1 MRQASRSKKRA
12 ALVCAMISSA
22 LILGMTGISQAEE
35 QSDYS
40 FDQVVVTATKTPV
53 EQFEAN
59 ANISVVTREQIENNH
74 YQNLSEA
81 LRDVPGVNVSLYGNS
96 VGFEYS
102 NSISINGSPQIVV
115 LIDGVRANTN
125 GSDSTLFPTGLLND
139 MDNIERIEVLKGA
152 ASTLYG
158 SDAKG
163 GVINIITRKADV
175 NKTTLTIGGGS
186 YDKENYSLANRG
198 RDGDYSWVVTSRKDI
213 SGTYAN
219 GNGEDI
225 PSHSNSTTNTFKL
238 TKKINS
244 ASDVTFSY
252 DRYQGDYTRIN
263 NAKDF
268 TLKDGDNDNSDW
280 KFIYNYKFSD
290 NAANQL
296 SFYQNKHK
304 MSDATNTPSSNW
316 FMDLKTKGVQDQF
329 TQKMGQKHTGIF
341 GFDIY
346 QDSIDY
352 RYGTSTAY
360 NDKKITDRAVYMQD
374 EWQMNDKWKLTSGVR
389 NDHHSIYGNHAS
401 PSFNLGYK
409 QDDKTNYY
417 VAFKKYFVSPNM
429 DELYNP
435 YMGTTVLKPETG
447 HTTEGGINHKF
458 DDTFTAS
465 AHIFETSTDNAIG
478 YIMIDPVN
486 YTYRYVNVGNEI
498 AHGWDVQL
506 NKKMSPFVTMYVNY
520 TNTTYK
526 MSTAGADG
534 IIMGYDSMP
543 QGMWNIGMTYRQKQY
558 DVGLQGHGNV
568 ALPGVLPTNT
578 YWVWDMA
585 VNYKIEQNKRA
596 FVMVN
601 NLFDKYYA
609 VYGSPVYG
617 YYTCPGRNVQ
627 VGVQYQF

>member
-1 MRQASRSKKRA
+1 MRQASRSKKRTT
-12 ALVCAMISSA
+12 LLCAMISSA

-35 QSDYS
+35 QNDYS
-40 FDQVVVTATKTPV
+40 FDQVVVTATKTPL

-74 YQNLSEA
+74 YQNLAEA
-81 LRDVPGVNVSLYGNS
+81 LRDVPGVTVTTYGNS

-102 NSISINGSPQIVV
+102 SSIAINGSPQIVV
-115 LIDGVRANTN
+115 LIDGIRANTN
-125 GSDSTLFPTGLLND
+125 GSDMTVFPVGLVND

-163 GVINIITRKADV
+163 GVINIITRKGDA

-186 YDKENYSLANRG
+186 YDRENYAMANRG
-198 RDGDYSWVVTSRKDI
+198 REGDYSWVVTSRKDI

-252 DRYQGDYTRIN
+252 DRYQGDYTRAN
-263 NAKDF
+263 SAKDF
-268 TLKDGDNDNSDW
+268 TLKYGDNDNSDW

-290 NAANQL
+290 NASNQL

-304 MSDATNTPSSNW
+304 MSDATNTPGSNW
-316 FMDLKTKGVQDQF
+316 FMDMKTKGAQDQF
-329 TQKMGQKHTGIF
+329 TRKIGDKHTGTF

-346 QDSIDY
+346 QDRIDY
-352 RYGTSTAY
+352 HYGKWVAY
-360 NDKKITDRAVYMQD
+360 NDKSITDRAVYLQD
-374 EWQMNDKWKLTSGVR
+374 EWQMNDKWKFTAGVR

-417 VAFKKYFVSPNM
+417 IAFKKYFVSPNL
-429 DELYNP
+429 DELYDTLYGGN
-435 YMGTTVLKPETG
+435 TSLKPETG

-458 DDTFTAS
+458 DDTFTVS
-465 AHIFETSTDNAIG
+465 AHMFETSTNDAIAYVG
-478 YIMIDPVN
+478 TMAGGQ
-486 YTYRYVNVGNEI
+486 YVNLDHEL

-506 NKKMSPFVTMYVNY
+506 NKKMSPSFTIYANY
-520 TNTTYK
+520 TNTTYN
-526 MSTAGADG
+526 MSGAATPV
-534 IIMGYDSMP
+534 MGYSHLP
-543 QGMWNIGMTYRQKQY
+543 RGLWNIGMDYHRDKY
-558 DVGLQGHGNV
+558 NIGLLGHGNI

-585 VNYKIEQNKRA
+585 VNYKIDKNKKV
-596 FVMVN
+596 FVKVN

-609 VYGSPVYG
+609 VYGSPKNG
-617 YYTCPGRNVQ
+617 FYTCPGRNVQ
-627 VGVQYQF
+627 AGLQYQF